1 MKELFK
7 YLKAL
12 KLNNNRDWF
21 AEHKQEYAA
30 LREKFG
36 NDISRLLALM
46 SVYDEELK
54 NLTPKDCIYRIYRDI
69 RFSEDKT
76 PYKTH
81 FGVLMTKYG
90 RKLNRAGY
98 YLHVEPGG
106 SMLCAGLWFP
116 DPALL
121 KAVRKEICDNYEE
134 LMEIMDNPGIKEIYG
149 SFDTENSLKRV
160 PNGYPKDFPYPELL
174 KLKNFGIVCRL
185 NDSFFYDR
193 NWAEKVSE
201 YFRPAKPMN
210 DFFNFI
216 ADEMYN
222 R

>member
-1 MKELFK
+1 MKQLFK
-7 YLKAL
+7 YLENL
-12 KLNNNRDWF
+12 KRNNNREWF
-21 AEHKQEYAA
+21 AEHRQEYDT
-30 LREKFG
+30 LRMRFEG
-36 NDISRLLALM
+36 DISKLLVLM
-46 SVYDEELK
+46 SMYDDELK

-98 YLHVEPGG
+98 YLHIEPGA

-121 KAVRKEICDNYEE
+121 KAVRKEICDNAEE
-134 LMEIMDNPGIKEIYG
+134 LVEIMENPEIKRIYG
-149 SFDTENSLKRV
+149 SFDKEKSLKKI

-174 KLKNFGIVCRL
+174 KLKNFGIVYEAK
-185 NDSFFYDR
+185 NDFFYDR
-193 NWAEKVSE
+193 NWVEKVSE
-201 YFRPAKPMN
+201 YFRPAKAMN
-210 DFFNFI
+210 DFFNFT
-216 ADEMYN
+216 ADEMFN

>member
-1 MKELFK
+1 MKQLFK
-7 YLKAL
+7 YLENL
-12 KLNNNRDWF
+12 KRNNNREWF
-21 AEHKQEYAA
+21 AEHRQEYDT
-30 LREKFG
+30 LRMRFED
-36 NDISRLLALM
+36 DISKLLVLM
-46 SVYDEELK
+46 SMYDDELK

-98 YLHVEPGG
+98 YLHIEPGA

-121 KAVRKEICDNYEE
+121 KAVRKEICDNAEE
-134 LMEIMDNPGIKEIYG
+134 LVEIMENPEIKRIYG
-149 SFDTENSLKRV
+149 SFDKEKSLKKI

-174 KLKNFGIVCRL
+174 KLKNFGIVYEAK
-185 NDSFFYDR
+185 NDFFYDR
-193 NWAEKVSE
+193 NWVEKVSE
-201 YFRPAKPMN
+201 YFRPAKTMN
-210 DFFNFI
+210 DFFNFT
-216 ADEMYN
+216 ADEMFN